1 MGTLSQLPKFLFV
14 GLANTLVALLIIF
27 TAKAGLEMGDAS
39 ANALGYAV
47 GLLLSFTLNRRWTFR
62 HSGSVTR
69 SLPVFLTVQAVAYLF
84 NLLSVLWLIAQ
95 GMDAYG
101 AQVCGILPY
110 TAISFLGSRF
120 LAFRS
125 RDTKTL
131 P

>member
-1 MGTLSQLPKFLFV
+1 MGTRRQLPKFLFV
-14 GLANTLVALLIIF
+14 GLANTLVALLVIF

-47 GLLLSFTLNRRWTFR
+47 GMILSFTLNKRWTFR

-69 SLPVFLTVQAVAYLF
+69 SLPVFLAVQGVAYFF
-84 NLLSVLWLIAQ
+84 NLLFVLWLIAQ
-95 GMDAYG
+95 GMNAYW
-101 AQVCGILPY
+101 AQVCGIPPY
-110 TAISFLGSRF
+110 TVISFLGSRF

-125 RDTKTL
+125 QDTKTL